1 MTTWKLKVKTLRSVR
16 FRHLFC
22 QLGLVVQIL
31 NWNPQKRGI
40 QHCGSLS
47 DSSGLDVWRPSPF
60 KYDRVYSQP
69 ARANVSANVTTASI
83 QESVYSL
90 WSLCLLLI
98 TNRETADILSFQG
111 RFCSEVT
118 LMWPLPTE
126 TGNLSSGQ
134 TRAGWSWVAVNKH
147 PPRLSIKENT
157 QPGQPQ
163 KRPLSFLSGVQSFNY
178 CLIYWQCD
186 ILAFFDEHFVVF
198 PVVSCGPELRLR
210 HLVLLVCARCA
221 VE

>member
-1 MTTWKLKVKTLRSVR
+1 MWFLVWLQWTWCLKAVSVQVRPCVFTTS
-16 FRHLFC
+16 
-22 QLGLVVQIL
+22 QS
-31 NWNPQKRGI
+31 KR
-40 QHCGSLS
+40 QRKC
-47 DSSGLDVWRPSPF
+47 D
-60 KYDRVYSQP
+60 
-69 ARANVSANVTTASI
+69 NC
-83 QESVYSL
+83 SL

-147 PPRLSIKENT
+147 PPRLSMKENT